1 MEEKKTFEEFKRE
14 VRPSRK
20 GCKGKVTG
28 SFGSYDVYKLMRK
41 NHWYNIGRPVT
52 EKEYYAIIRG
62 VNDLL
67 AEELKEG
74 RTVRFPCK
82 MGKLELRKFEVGA
95 FIHDGK
101 LKITYPPDWAG
112 TLKLWYEDEEARKK
126 KVILRQ
132 KNQYVYHIKYCAI
145 GKDADYNN
153 KYFYQF
159 TLNTFIKRALSKN
172 IKQGKIDTL
181 W

>member
-1 MEEKKTFEEFKRE
+1 MEEWKTFEEFKRGKT
-14 VRPSRK
+14 SRK
-20 GCKGKVTG
+20 GCKGKVTN
-28 SFGSYDVYKLMRK
+28 SFGAYDVYKLVRK
-41 NHWYNIGRPVT
+41 HHWYNIGRPIT

-74 RTVRFPCK
+74 RTVIFPIR
-82 MGKLELRKFEVGA
+82 MGKLELRKFKVGA
-95 FIHDGK
+95 FISDGK
-101 LKITYPPDWAG
+101 LKITYPPDWTE

-126 KVILRQ
+126 KIILRQ
-132 KNQYVYHIKYCAI
+132 KNEYVYHIKYCTK
-145 GKDADYNN
+145 GNDANYNN
-153 KYFYQF
+153 KGFYQF

-172 IKQGKIDTL
+172 IKQGKIDAI